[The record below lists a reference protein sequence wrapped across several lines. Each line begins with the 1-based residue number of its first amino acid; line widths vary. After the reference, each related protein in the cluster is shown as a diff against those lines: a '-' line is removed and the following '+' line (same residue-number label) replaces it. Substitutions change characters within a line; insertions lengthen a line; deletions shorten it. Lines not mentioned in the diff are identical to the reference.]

1 MGSARQSKQSGS
13 RAAIGPVFTI
23 GHSTR
28 TLDELVVLLTEHG
41 VGTLADIRTAPG
53 SRRMPWFAKAALA
66 AELPA
71 HGIGYEHVPELGGL
85 RKPRPDSINTA
96 WRNDAFRGYADHMA
110 TEEFER
116 GVERLLAL
124 PRPVAAMCAEAV
136 PWRCHRSLLGDH
148 LVASGVPVI
157 DIIGAGSAQPHRVT
171 PFARVIDGRV
181 TYPS

>member
-1 MGSARQSKQSGS
+1 M
-13 RAAIGPVFTI
+13 GPVFTI

-28 TLDELVVLLTEHG
+28 TLDELVALLKEHG
-41 VGTLADIRTAPG
+41 VRTLADIRTAPG

-66 AELPA
+66 ADLPA
-71 HGIGYEHVPELGGL
+71 NGIGYEHLPELGGL
-85 RKPRPDSINTA
+85 RKPRPDSVNTA

-124 PRPVAAMCAEAV
+124 PGPVAAMCAEAV
-136 PWRCHRSLLGDH
+136 PWRCHRSLLGDY
-148 LVASGVPVI
+148 LVANGVPVV
-157 DIIGAGSAQPHRVT
+157 DIIGPGSAQPHRIT
-171 PFARVIDGRV
+171 PFAHIAKSHV